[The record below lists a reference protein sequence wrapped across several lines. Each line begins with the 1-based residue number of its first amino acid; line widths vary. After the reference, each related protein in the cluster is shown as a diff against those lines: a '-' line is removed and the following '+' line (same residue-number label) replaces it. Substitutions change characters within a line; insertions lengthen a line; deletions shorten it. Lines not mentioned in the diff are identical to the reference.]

1 MRLSS
6 VALAAS
12 LAAAA
17 LAPATALAR
26 EPAAPVADD
35 GAVRHMADKLND
47 PRTQMA
53 VTAALVAMSEAL
65 LDIKVEPFAKA
76 AEAAG
81 ARDAVRDLPP
91 DATLRDLAGQEADQM
106 QTQLARRTPEM
117 MGRAAGMATALE
129 ALLPQLRAMAE
140 RMKDALPRSLP
151 GG

>member
-6 VALAAS
+6 VALSAS
-12 LAAAA
+12 LAAAV
-17 LAPATALAR
+17 LAPTAAFAR
-26 EPAAPVADD
+26 EPGLSD
-35 GAVRHMADKLND
+35 MADKLND
-47 PRTQMA
+47 PKTQLA

-81 ARDAVRDLPP
+81 AKDAVRDLPP
-91 DATLRDLAGQEADQM
+91 DATLRDLAGPDADTM
-106 QTQLARRTPEM
+106 QSQLARRTPEM
-117 MGRAAGMATALE
+117 MGRAAGMASAFE

-140 RMKDALPRSLP
+140 KMKDVLPRSLP

>member
-1 MRLSS
+1 MRLRST
-6 VALAAS
+6 VIAAS
-12 LAAAA
+12 LAPALLGAAF
-17 LAPATALAR
+17 APTAAFAR
-26 EPAAPVADD
+26 EPGVAE
-35 GAVRHMADKLND
+35 MAEKLND
-47 PRTQMA
+47 PQTQLA

-65 LDIKVEPFAKA
+65 LDIRVEPFAKA

-81 ARDAVRDLPP
+81 AKGAMHDLPP
-91 DATLRDLAGQEADQM
+91 GATLRDLAGPEAGQM

-140 RMKDALPRSLP
+140 KMKDALPRSLP

>member
-6 VALAAS
+6 IALSAS

-17 LAPATALAR
+17 FAPTAAFAR
-26 EPAAPVADD
+26 EPGLSD
-35 GAVRHMADKLND
+35 MADKLND
-47 PRTQMA
+47 PKTQLA

-81 ARDAVRDLPP
+81 AKNAARDLPP
-91 DATLRDLAGQEADQM
+91 DATLRDLAGPDADQM
-106 QTQLARRTPEM
+106 QGQLARRTPEM
-117 MGRAAGMATALE
+117 MGRAAGMANAFE

-140 RMKDALPRSLP
+140 KMKDALPRSLP